1 MSIEQICLNVVHF
14 QTNNKFPAL
23 VKMVMLVVGKI
34 PHVWLLQVLHISI
47 CVPTIWRQ
55 PAKRRIVQLV
65 RLTRETKRPI
75 LLSEMMTK
83 RILLTFSWFLYTIIS
98 VTVVIISTVIIVSHL
113 GLVWLH
119 SPIKCLRLQSGSLA
133 YSLLLIKSVIEN
145 MRMGMLMMLIEMMA
159 YVRMTVI
166 LDDWTTSP
174 FR

>member
-1 MSIEQICLNVVHF
+1 
-14 QTNNKFPAL
+14 
-23 VKMVMLVVGKI
+23 
-34 PHVWLLQVLHISI
+34 
-47 CVPTIWRQ
+47 
-55 PAKRRIVQLV
+55 
-65 RLTRETKRPI
+65 
-75 LLSEMMTK
+75 MTK

-133 YSLLLIKSVIEN
+133 YSLLLIEN
-145 MRMGMLMMLIEMMA
+145 IRMGMLMMLIEMMA

>member
-1 MSIEQICLNVVHF
+1 MSIEQFCLNVVHF

-47 CVPTIWRQ
+47 CVPTIRRQ

-65 RLTRETKRPI
+65 RLARETKRPI
-75 LLSEMMTK
+75 LPSEMTK

-98 VTVVIISTVIIVSHL
+98 VTVVIINTVFIVSHL

-133 YSLLLIKSVIEN
+133 YSLLLIESVIEN

>member
-1 MSIEQICLNVVHF
+1 
-14 QTNNKFPAL
+14 
-23 VKMVMLVVGKI
+23 
-34 PHVWLLQVLHISI
+34 
-47 CVPTIWRQ
+47 
-55 PAKRRIVQLV
+55 
-65 RLTRETKRPI
+65 
-75 LLSEMMTK
+75 MTK

-133 YSLLLIKSVIEN
+133 YSLLLIESVIEN

-159 YVRMTVI
+159 YVRKI